1 MRKRKTSK
9 RQWLWE
15 FSKRLVVAVTFIY
28 VAAIVFSAGFMIA
41 YPDSSAIGIFIEKV
55 TDVFI
60 ATVVCY
66 AVKAGFENVSKIRKT
81 PEREED
87 PEDSFRSEDMNN
99 E

>member
-1 MRKRKTSK
+1 MKRTQTK

-28 VAAIVFSAGFMIA
+28 VAAIVFSAGLIWM
-41 YPDSSAIGIFIEKV
+41 YPDSAAVGIFVEKV

-66 AVKAGFENVSKIRKT
+66 GVKAGFENVTKIRYC
-81 PEREED
+81 PRNEET
-87 PEDSFRSEDMNN
+87 EEGFKSEDMNN